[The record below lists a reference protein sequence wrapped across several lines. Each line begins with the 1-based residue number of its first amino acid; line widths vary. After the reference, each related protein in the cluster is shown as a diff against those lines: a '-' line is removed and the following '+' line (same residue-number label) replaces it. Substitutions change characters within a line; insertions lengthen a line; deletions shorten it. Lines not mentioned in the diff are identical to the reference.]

1 VRAWRTDPLRSA
13 LANLL
18 PFLLLAFG
26 LAALGYPR
34 AALAVAGAGPVWTSI
49 VLLRRQRALAQA
61 AIDLHVRADTLQGA
75 FDAMSAAVIVVD
87 ENGKTIVFNPTAEM
101 LLGVGSTD
109 DPPSEW
115 SRVYGTHRADG
126 VTPLP
131 WEELPIVRA
140 MRGVAVEQTDLFVR
154 NERRDGFW
162 LSAAAKPVRDA
173 DGELRG
179 AVLVCHDVTERRQTE
194 EEIRRLNSELESR
207 VRARTASLESAL
219 ERLRQEGVGKE
230 QIAEALRAS
239 QRQLQD
245 IVDYAPA
252 VIFIKDLEGRYLLVN
267 AEYERVIGVGR
278 RDTIGRSDLD
288 LLVPEA
294 ATSVRRHDRRV
305 IEDNDA
311 LEFEELILTTQG
323 WRTFLSLKFPLHD
336 AEGQPYGLCG
346 IATDITERKRIEAE
360 LRRSEAALSALIEN
374 TTDAVWSIDREYRV
388 VTMNASVRESFTRL
402 YSSSLQKGLAIREGV
417 PESVRDEWRQLYD
430 RALAGERISVEQA
443 VGEGDS
449 REYHLISLSPI
460 REGDEITGA
469 TAFSRDITEVRRA
482 EDLARRNQAELNHVL
497 RLGTIGEIS
506 SGLAHEINQPLGA
519 IANFAGACVRMLDA
533 GTASDVDL
541 RRGFGLI
548 AAEALRAGN
557 IIRSLR
563 DLARKADGQVEAV
576 DINEV
581 VQRASSL
588 MQPEARLQGISL
600 CLEAAPAVPPVHAD
614 GIQIEQVVLNLILN
628 AIEAMHGSPV
638 KLLSVRTSAANGHVQ
653 VAVDDSGAGLS
664 VGVAERLFEP
674 FFTTKEKGLGMGLAI
689 SRRIVEAHGG
699 RLWGAPNDAGGSTF
713 AFTLPVASD

>member
-1 VRAWRTDPLRSA
+1 MRAWRTDPLRSA
-13 LANLL
+13 LANVL

-34 AALAVAGAGPVWTSI
+34 AALAVAAAGPVWTSI
-49 VLLRRQRALAQA
+49 VLLRRQRALARA
-61 AIDLHVRADTLQGA
+61 ALDLHVRADTLQGA

-87 ENGKTIVFNPTAEM
+87 ENGRFIVFNPTAEM

-109 DPPSEW
+109 DPPAEW
-115 SRVYGTHRADG
+115 SRLYGTYRADG

-131 WEELPIVRA
+131 WEELPLVRA
-140 MRGVAVEQTDLFVR
+140 MRGAAVEQTDLFVR

-162 LSAAAKPVRDA
+162 ISAAAKPVRDA

-179 AVLVCHDVTERRQTE
+179 AVLVCHEVTERRQTE
-194 EEIRRLNSELESR
+194 EEIRRLNSELEDR

-219 ERLRQEGVGKE
+219 ERIGRESEERE
-230 QIAEALRAS
+230 QITETLRAT
-239 QRQLQD
+239 QRQIQD

-252 VIFIKDLEGRYLLVN
+252 VIFIKDFGGRYLLVN
-267 AEYERVIGVGR
+267 AEFERVIGVDR

-288 LLVPEA
+288 TLVPEVA
-294 ATSVRRHDRRV
+294 ISVRRHDRSV
-305 IEDNDA
+305 IENNEA
-311 LEFEELILTTQG
+311 REFEELILTTQG

-388 VTMNASVRESFTRL
+388 VTMNASVREAFSLVF
-402 YSSSLQKGLAIREGV
+402 SGSLQKGFAIHEGV
-417 PESVRDEWRQLYD
+417 PDSIRDEWRQLYD

-443 VGEGDS
+443 FGEADS
-449 REYHLISLSPI
+449 RHHYLISLNPI

-469 TAFSRDITEVRRA
+469 TVFSRDITELRRV
-482 EDLARRNQAELNHVL
+482 EELARRNQAELHHVL

-519 IANFAGACVRMLDA
+519 IANFAGACVRLLDA

-557 IIRSLR
+557 VIRSLR
-563 DLARKADGQVEAV
+563 NLARKADGQVEAV

-581 VQRASSL
+581 VQRASAL
-588 MQPEARLQGISL
+588 MLPEAQLQGISL
-600 CLEAAPAVPPVHAD
+600 RLEAAPAVPPVQAD

-653 VAVDDSGAGLS
+653 VAVDDRGAGLS
-664 VGVAERLFEP
+664 VEVAERLFEP

-689 SRRIVEAHGG
+689 SRRIIEAHGG
-699 RLWGAPNDAGGSTF
+699 RMWGAPNDAGGSTF